1 MIRSGHNPYSGMEYR
16 GAFRNKEAPRDLLYA
31 KRTDQES
38 DELQRIKKT
47 ADKTGAVNEDDLL
60 NDMINM
66 KFGKEEQSG
75 TARNKKIE
83 RGNRNKSKKLKRQ
96 LKF

>member
-1 MIRSGHNPYSGMEYR
+1 MEYR

-31 KRTDQES
+31 KRTEDES
-38 DELQRIKKT
+38 DEIQKIKKT
-47 ADKTGAVNEDDLL
+47 GDKSGNVNEEDLL

-66 KFGKEEQSG
+66 KFGKEEQTGSS
-75 TARNKKIE
+75 RNKKIVH
-83 RGNRNKSKKLKRQ
+83 GHRNKSKKLKRQ